1 VLDPAAG
8 TGTFLHAALRAVH
21 ARFAGNEGLWDA
33 YVADH
38 LLPRVHGFELLM
50 APYTVAH
57 LKLGLFLQ
65 ETGYTFSRDERLSV
79 FLTNALDDAGRAGE
93 RPIPFAR
100 WLAEEA
106 EAAGRVKR
114 DVPVMVVLGNPP
126 YSGHSPNTGEWIT
139 RLMRG
144 EDTQTGRP
152 TESYFEVDGEPLGE
166 KNPKWLNDDY
176 VKFIRMAQEQIARTG
191 QGVLAF
197 VTNHGFL
204 DNPTF
209 RGMRQ
214 SLMAAFDRLY
224 VLDLHG
230 NAKKETAPG
239 GGRDENVF
247 DIMQGVAI
255 SVFVRLGDHADG
267 PAEVYHA
274 DLWGFRYDKYAA
286 LSTADVTTTR
296 WVRLYPRAPN
306 YLFR

>member
-1 VLDPAAG
+1 
-8 TGTFLHAALRAVH
+8 
-21 ARFAGNEGLWDA
+21 
-33 YVADH
+33 
-38 LLPRVHGFELLM
+38 
-50 APYTVAH
+50 
-57 LKLGLFLQ
+57 
-65 ETGYTFSRDERLSV
+65 SRDERLNV
-79 FLTNALDDAGRAGE
+79 FLTNALDDPGRAGE

-126 YSGHSPNTGEWIT
+126 YSGHSPNTGDWIT
-139 RLMRG
+139 RLLRG
-144 EDTQTGRP
+144 EDTLTGRP

-176 VKFIRMAQEQIARTG
+176 VKFVRMAQEQIARTG

-214 SLMAAFDRLY
+214 SLMTAFDRLY

-230 NAKKETAPG
+230 NAKKKETAPG

-255 SVFVRLGDHADG
+255 SVFVRLPEHSVAA
-267 PAEVYHA
+267 AEVYHA
-274 DLWGFRYDKYAA
+274 DLWGALADKYDTLDAG
-286 LSTADVTTTR
+286 DVTTTG
-296 WVRLYPRAPN
+296 WTRLDPRTPF
-306 YLFR
+306 YLFKPVDRQFRDEYEAGWK